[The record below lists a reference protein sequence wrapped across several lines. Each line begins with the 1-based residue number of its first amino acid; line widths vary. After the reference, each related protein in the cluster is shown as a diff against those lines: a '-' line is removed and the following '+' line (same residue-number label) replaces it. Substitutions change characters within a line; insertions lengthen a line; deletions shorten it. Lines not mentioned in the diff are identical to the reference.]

1 MLMNY
6 ARACN
11 PYSGF
16 SAPDN
21 RTSATEC
28 AEKALFSGLSRH
40 VLHYGLGI
48 KDGRKIDP
56 TSGSGSLLI
65 NIGHAA
71 AKYMKDAN
79 KIRYYAQEL
88 KQNTYNL
95 TRMNLI
101 MRGILPANIIARNGD
116 TLEEDWPYFD
126 DSDPTGTY
134 DPLYVDA
141 VVSNPPYSQQWDP
154 NGKDNDPRYSR
165 FGLAPKSK
173 ADYAFLL
180 HDLYH
185 LKPDGIMNIVLPH
198 GVLFR
203 GGEEG
208 TIRKNLLEY
217 NHIDA
222 IIGLPANIFF
232 GTGIPTIIMVLRQ
245 KRENTDVLIVDAS
258 KGFVKEGK
266 NNKLRASDIRRIVDT
281 VISRRDVP
289 RYARKVSREEIR
301 ANDYNLNIPRYVDSA
316 EPAES
321 WDIYA
326 TMFGGIP
333 ESELAELQPYWD
345 TFPSLKENLFASN
358 LGYARLKN
366 PDIRKTVESNSDVRA
381 FQEKYAQNFGD
392 FPQYLHHTLIDGME
406 SISIVQAEKEA
417 TQELFRHFS
426 TVPLLDPYEAYEL
439 FHNHYGN
446 IAGDLEIL
454 QTEGLSAANQVDPHM
469 VVKKKN
475 GKEAEVQEGWQGH
488 VLSFS
493 LVQETYLKEQLT
505 DLQNQQNRL
514 QEIPDEIQNL
524 LDEMGEEEKE
534 SIAPAL
540 NDNGDAF
547 VVKNIPPLQK
557 ELKKNPEEN
566 GVVLETLQQ
575 VEKLDKEEKSLKR
588 AVKEGEEKLVEL
600 TREKIQ
606 NLIPEEICHLL
617 DLQWIQPISIQLAQM
632 PVNLLETL
640 IRQLQELNKK
650 YDETLDDLEQ
660 GIQQTE
666 QELNQMLGELTGPE
680 MDLKGIA
687 ELQKLLGGE

>member
-1 MLMNY
+1 M
-6 ARACN
+6 
-11 PYSGF
+11 
-16 SAPDN
+16 
-21 RTSATEC
+21 
-28 AEKALFSGLSRH
+28 
-40 VLHYGLGI
+40 
-48 KDGRKIDP
+48 
-56 TSGSGSLLI
+56 LI

-95 TRMNLI
+95 TRMNLV